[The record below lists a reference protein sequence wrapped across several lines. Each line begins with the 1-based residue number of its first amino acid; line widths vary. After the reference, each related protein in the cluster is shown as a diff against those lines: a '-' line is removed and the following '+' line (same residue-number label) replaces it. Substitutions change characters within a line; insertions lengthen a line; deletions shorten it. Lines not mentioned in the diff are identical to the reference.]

1 MADLTVSN
9 VATVPPPVK
18 NWLGPQLLVMGQ
30 ITAGSVPT
38 CVLQNQSTG
47 TTIANGDVYTA
58 GTLWWARFG
67 PLTNVDGSTAY
78 QIVASAP
85 SSSPTADTSVTIKQ
99 LYFTNL
105 QVTITS
111 TPNNPFPLRFQ
122 VTGSYTTS
130 GPGSGWHVVCRLMK
144 PGTGVVGTG
153 AVAMDQPLVG
163 QWTASFT
170 LSSAQ
175 SGCQL
180 EAELM
185 GTAPAES
192 VAATWIDGINVGS

>member
-1 MADLTVSN
+1 MADLTITN
-9 VATVPPPVK
+9 VATVPPPVQ
-18 NWLGPQLLVMGQ
+18 NWLGQQLLVMGQ

-85 SSSPTADTSVTIKQ
+85 TSSPTGDTSVTIKQ

-105 QVTITS
+105 QLAITS
-111 TPNNPFPLRFQ
+111 TPAKPFPLSFQ
-122 VTGSYTTS
+122 VQGTYPSVPGTS
-130 GPGSGWHVVCRLMK
+130 RNVVCRLLK
-144 PGTGVVGTG
+144 PGTGVVGFG
-153 AVAMDQPLVG
+153 AVAMDKPQAG
-163 QWTASFT
+163 QWTASFN
-170 LSSAQ
+170 LSIAQ

-185 GTAPAES
+185 GTTPPES
-192 VAATWIDGINVGS
+192 VAATWIDGVNVGS